1 MTGTLFPHIEP
12 YRHEFLRV
20 SYLHT
25 LYLEESG
32 NPDGIPVV
40 FIHGGPG
47 GGTSPICR
55 RFFDPERFRIILFD
69 QRGCG
74 HSQPHAELRENTTWH
89 LVDDIEAIRRHL
101 HIEQWLVFG
110 GSWGSTLSL
119 AYAIT
124 HPDRCLGLILRG
136 IFLLRPQE
144 LDWFYEG
151 GASTI
156 FPDYWEDFLEP
167 IPLEERHSLIKAYYR
182 RLTDEDINVQIHA
195 ARTWAHWEVRTSRL
209 YIPADYLGRF
219 EHNQEA
225 LAFSRIEC
233 HYFINGGFFETDNWL
248 LENIHKIR
256 HIPASIVQGR
266 YDMVCPPFSAWELH
280 RAWPE
285 ADFHMIPCAGHS
297 MTEPAIQ
304 EKLLEKVHDFSVSL
318 KYNP

>member
-1 MTGTLFPHIEP
+1 MTGSLFPHIEP
-12 YRHEFLRV
+12 YRQEFLPV
-20 SYLHT
+20 SSLHT
-25 LYLEESG
+25 LYLEECG
-32 NPDGIPVV
+32 NPNGIPVLFV
-40 FIHGGPG
+40 HGGPG

-74 HSQPHAELRENTTWH
+74 HSLPHAELRENTTWH
-89 LVDDIEAIRRHL
+89 LVEDIETIRRKL
-101 HIEQWLVFG
+101 RIERWLLFG

-156 FPDYWEDFLEP
+156 FPDYWEDFLAP
-167 IPLEERHSLIKAYYR
+167 IPPSERTSLIKAYYR
-182 RLTDEDINVQIHA
+182 RLTNEDTNVQLHA

-219 EHNQEA
+219 ENAPEA

-233 HYFINGGFFETDNWL
+233 HYFVNGGFFETDNWL
-248 LENIHKIR
+248 IENVHKIR
-256 HIPASIVQGR
+256 HLPAVIVQGR
-266 YDMVCPPFSAWELH
+266 YDIVCPAISAWDLH

-285 ADFHMIPCAGHS
+285 ADFHIIPCAGHS

-304 EKLLEKVHDFSVSL
+304 EKLLEQAHAFGEMLSPDF
-318 KYNP
+318 

>member
-1 MTGTLFPHIEP
+1 
-12 YRHEFLRV
+12 
-20 SYLHT
+20 
-25 LYLEESG
+25 
-32 NPDGIPVV
+32 
-40 FIHGGPG
+40 
-47 GGTSPICR
+47 
-55 RFFDPERFRIILFD
+55 
-69 QRGCG
+69 
-74 HSQPHAELRENTTWH
+74 LRENTTWH
-89 LVDDIEAIRRHL
+89 LVEDIETIRRKL
-101 HIEQWLVFG
+101 HIERWLLFG

-156 FPDYWEDFLEP
+156 FPDYWEDFLAP
-167 IPLEERHSLIKAYYR
+167 IPPSERTSLIKAYYR
-182 RLTDEDINVQIHA
+182 RLTNEDTNVQLHA

-219 EHNQEA
+219 ENAPEA

-233 HYFINGGFFETDNWL
+233 HYFVNGGFFETDNWL
-248 LENIHKIR
+248 IENVHKIR
-256 HIPASIVQGR
+256 HLPAVIVQGR
-266 YDMVCPPFSAWELH
+266 YDIVCPAISAWDLH

-285 ADFHMIPCAGHS
+285 ADFHIIPCAGHS

-304 EKLLEKVHDFSVSL
+304 EKLLEQAHAFGEMLSPDF
-318 KYNP
+318 

>member
-1 MTGTLFPHIEP
+1 MTGALFPHIEP
-12 YRHEFLRV
+12 YRQEFLRV
-20 SYLHT
+20 SPIHT

-40 FIHGGPG
+40 FVHGGPG

-55 RFFDPERFRIILFD
+55 RFFDPDRYRIILFD

-74 HSQPHAELRENTTWH
+74 QSQPTAELHDNTTWH
-89 LVDDIEAIRRHL
+89 LVNDMEVIRHHL
-101 HIEQWLVFG
+101 GVERWLIFG

-119 AYAIT
+119 TYAIT
-124 HPDRCLGLILRG
+124 HPERCMGLVLRG
-136 IFLLRPQE
+136 IFMLRPQE
-144 LDWFYEG
+144 LHWFYEG

-156 FPDYWEDFLEP
+156 FPDYWEDFVAP
-167 IPLEERHSLIKAYYR
+167 IPPEERGSMIKAYYK
-182 RLTDEDINVQIHA
+182 RLTSDDAAIQLHA
-195 ARTWAHWEVRTSRL
+195 AKTWAHWEVRTSRL
-209 YIPADYLGRF
+209 YIPGDYLGRF
-219 EHNQEA
+219 DHAPEA

-233 HYFINGGFFETDNWL
+233 HYFVHNGFFDSESWI

-266 YDMVCPPFSAWELH
+266 YDIVCPPISAWDLH
-280 RAWPE
+280 CAWPE

-304 EKLLEKVHDFSVSL
+304 EKLLEKVEDFSHIL
-318 KYNP
+318 REAY